1 MGPGG
6 TRGAALS
13 EGQRVAVGL
22 LFLLSS
28 DEKELLFLPL
38 DEEGRMPKWP
48 PEELEALRCLRDSGL
63 PSVHCSFCP
72 RAGVWPGAPGVERVA
87 TQHRAAFCRVRS
99 RSPFRRGVAKVG
111 PGGTRGA
118 ALSEGQRVAVGPL
131 FLLSSSW
138 GMARGP
144 RGGTCRYAAQGC
156 VLPRSFPVPRIPLS
170 AGTFLLVSAL
180 RCYSLDGGGTSVR
193 EREVGFSVPLVRLF
207 APLSGACV
215 GERGRLGGTPIRPAW
230 LGGGRASSIEKVAQS
245 R

>member
-6 TRGAALS
+6 
-13 EGQRVAVGL
+13 
-22 LFLLSS
+22 
-28 DEKELLFLPL
+28 K
-38 DEEGRMPKWP
+38 
-48 PEELEALRCLRDSGL
+48 LEALRCLRDSGL
-63 PSVHCSFCP
+63 PSVLFSFCP
-72 RAGVWPGAPGVERVA
+72 RAGVWPGASGVERVA
-87 TQHRAAFCRVRS
+87 AQRRACVLPRS
-99 RSPFRRGVAKVG
+99 FPVPFSKGGCQNGPRRK
-111 PGGTRGA
+111 TRGA

-138 GMARGP
+138 GMARGL

-215 GERGRLGGTPIRPAW
+215 GERGEARRDPNRPAW
-230 LGGGRASSIEKVAQS
+230 LGGVARAQLKK
-245 R
+245 